1 MYFKTLF
8 GDLYIEFG
16 VLGALLFI
24 ALLSLIISR
33 FYRKNLLNV
42 YNMPF
47 LYYYY
52 QIGVYAFAG
61 FTKGGHVAFFQ
72 LIIIILVSFALKIF
86 YRPTK

>member
-47 LYYYY
+47 LY
-52 QIGVYAFAG
+52 
-61 FTKGGHVAFFQ
+61 
-72 LIIIILVSFALKIF
+72 
-86 YRPTK
+86 